1 MKTVLFFSFILLSL
15 GMPQIT
21 AEGQTREGRTTATQP
36 SSPAFEGKSEGQ
48 SANHTSAPDTKV
60 AASGADATARIS
72 TTPLT
77 SDTALPIDPPV
88 NNSLATPAPATS
100 VYRVGVGDVL
110 DIQLLNSTR
119 RESTLYSVLAGG
131 SLEYPL
137 AGEAVRILGLTT
149 DEIARILTARV
160 KIYEK
165 PQITVSVREYAS
177 HNVIVTGLARDP
189 GTKALRREAVPLFVL
204 LAEAQP
210 RPEAARAIIMR
221 PDGPTQTVDIS
232 DTSATS
238 VLIYPNDVIRLVGP
252 LPANPLY
259 FYIVGQVATPGQR
272 DFHSGMT
279 LTQAI
284 FAAGGTTK
292 SAVSKAKVMRQAADG
307 RLITTE
313 YDMKRISQ
321 GRDPDPPIEAGDRIE
336 IGRSNW

>member
-1 MKTVLFFSFILLSL
+1 
-15 GMPQIT
+15 
-21 AEGQTREGRTTATQP
+21 
-36 SSPAFEGKSEGQ
+36 
-48 SANHTSAPDTKV
+48 
-60 AASGADATARIS
+60 
-72 TTPLT
+72 
-77 SDTALPIDPPV
+77 
-88 NNSLATPAPATS
+88 
-100 VYRVGVGDVL
+100 
-110 DIQLLNSTR
+110 
-119 RESTLYSVLAGG
+119 
-131 SLEYPL
+131 
-137 AGEAVRILGLTT
+137 
-149 DEIARILTARV
+149 
-160 KIYEK
+160 
-165 PQITVSVREYAS
+165 
-177 HNVIVTGLARDP
+177 VTGLARDP